1 MDTQIDNSPTQGFH
15 PIAVGYKTDK
25 GRKRSGNEDSFAV
38 FAGEEMGQYIDGLF
52 VVADGMGGTKGGEIA
67 SNLVIN
73 SLPEEARIGAA
84 ELTGN
89 DLPHEIAHLL
99 NRGLQY
105 ANSEVWNYKQQ
116 HEGFQGMGTTC
127 VAAMITHVRKSWG
140 AMQGGLVLANVGDS
154 RAYLLRQGRL
164 SQITED
170 HSEVWEQ
177 VKAGKMTPE
186 QAATSRFRNTIT
198 RAMGLRSTVQPDITI
213 RMLEAGDALLL
224 CSDGLTTEVDDATIA
239 GLLAGSPDPQTAC
252 DRLVEAAL
260 ENGGSDNV
268 TVVALHYGAFTP
280 LETATPVQKSP
291 PAPWETEEDVT
302 DPNQAWKRSLSS
314 ERESQRETVPE
325 REDRYVSRSSD
336 RYGRDVAT
344 PRRGVSS
351 VLFGLLLLAVIAE
364 GVGLYLFWSGKLQP
378 KTPAPKPQPVIYEPT
393 SMPLAY
399 KKPVMLFDRAPLWEG
414 ALHVMPDGRLLVVT
428 TAGQELAISPGG
440 TPTVLANT
448 TARPLSLMP
457 TVLRRDGTVK
467 TAPIQ
472 PMLAVDASGNR
483 YEFNPVS
490 RAIDKRDPMGV
501 MMTPNIGQGGLQSP
515 MNLAV
520 DKFGR
525 YRRSSIYVID
535 GHYLKKIIA
544 TPDTGPAATQPDAAV
559 PPPTPAGGKTPDTAK
574 PPVGEATHE

>member
-38 FAGEEMGQYIDGLF
+38 FSGEEMGEYIDGLF

-84 ELTGN
+84 ELTGK
-89 DLPHEIAHLL
+89 DLPQEIAQLL
-99 NRGLQY
+99 NSGLQY

-116 HEGFQGMGTTC
+116 HDGFQGMGTTC

-154 RAYLLRQGRL
+154 RAYLLRGGKL

-177 VKAGKMTPE
+177 VKAGRMTPE

-213 RMLEAGDALLL
+213 RLLEAGDALLL

-239 GLLAGSPDPQTAC
+239 RLLAGSPDPQTAC

-291 PAPWETEEDVT
+291 STPWETEEDVT

-314 ERESQRETVPE
+314 GRESEREVCTRTRRPLCFPCE
-325 REDRYVSRSSD
+325 RPLQQGCRDAPARRIPRLVRPAVD
-336 RYGRDVAT
+336 CGHCGR
-344 PRRGVSS
+344 G
-351 VLFGLLLLAVIAE
+351 
-364 GVGLYLFWSGKLQP
+364 W
-378 KTPAPKPQPVIYEPT
+378 PVFILE
-393 SMPLAY
+393 
-399 KKPVMLFDRAPLWEG
+399 RQ
-414 ALHVMPDGRLLVVT
+414 T
-428 TAGQELAISPGG
+428 TAENARAQI
-440 TPTVLANT
+440 
-448 TARPLSLMP
+448 TAGCLRTYLS
-457 TVLRRDGTVK
+457 V
-467 TAPIQ
+467 
-472 PMLAVDASGNR
+472 SG
-483 YEFNPVS
+483 
-490 RAIDKRDPMGV
+490 
-501 MMTPNIGQGGLQSP
+501 L
-515 MNLAV
+515 
-520 DKFGR
+520 
-525 YRRSSIYVID
+525 
-535 GHYLKKIIA
+535 
-544 TPDTGPAATQPDAAV
+544 
-559 PPPTPAGGKTPDTAK
+559 
-574 PPVGEATHE
+574 

>member
-1 MDTQIDNSPTQGFH
+1 MDTQIDDSPAQGFH
-15 PIAVGYKTDK
+15 PVAVGYKTDK

-38 FAGEEMGQYIDGLF
+38 FSGEEMGQYIDGLF

-73 SLPEEARIGAA
+73 SLPEETRIGAA
-84 ELTGN
+84 ELTGK

-99 NRGLQY
+99 NSGLQY

-116 HEGFQGMGTTC
+116 HDGFQGMGTTC

-140 AMQGGLVLANVGDS
+140 AMQGGLILANVGDS

-213 RMLEAGDALLL
+213 RMLEAGDAILL

-239 GLLAGSPDPQTAC
+239 RLLAGSPDPQTAC

-314 ERESQRETVPE
+314 GRETRRETVPE
-325 REDRYVSRSSD
+325 REDRYVSRSSEP
-336 RYGRDVAT
+336 YGRDVAT
-344 PRRGVSS
+344 PRRGVSP
-351 VLFGLLLLAVIAE
+351 VLFGLLLIAAIAE

-378 KTPAPKPQPVIYEPT
+378 KTPAPKPQMAATEPT
-393 SMPLAY
+393 ALPLAY
-399 KKPVMLFDRAPLWEG
+399 NKPMMLFDRALLWEG

-440 TPTVLANT
+440 TPTVLGSAP
-448 TARPLSLMP
+448 ARPLPLMP
-457 TVLRRDGTVK
+457 PTLRKDGSVK
-467 TAPIQ
+467 TAPIL
-472 PMLAVDASGNR
+472 PMLAVDVSGNR
-483 YEFNPVS
+483 YEFNPAS
-490 RAIDKRDPMGV
+490 RAIDKRDLMGV

-515 MNLAV
+515 VNLTV
-520 DKFGR
+520 DKSG
-525 YRRSSIYVID
+525 SIYVID

-544 TPDTGPAATQPDAAV
+544 TPDTGQTATQPAASV
-559 PPPTPAGGKTPDTAK
+559 PTQAPTDGKIPDTAK
-574 PPVGEATHE
+574 PSVGEPTHE